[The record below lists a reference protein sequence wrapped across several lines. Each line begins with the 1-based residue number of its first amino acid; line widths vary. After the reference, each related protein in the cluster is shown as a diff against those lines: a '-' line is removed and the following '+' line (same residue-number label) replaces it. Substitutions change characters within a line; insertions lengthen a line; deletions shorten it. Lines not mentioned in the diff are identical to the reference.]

1 MGSRIGELKSG
12 ERFDLVFNIDE
23 NEYRGTITKQL
34 RIHDFRNSAEQVP
47 IQTKIIEVRIAEAKP
62 AVEAETEEAEKKEET
77 TVGIGVSTAA
87 TVDGAAA
94 DGAAADGAAA
104 TTHMNDGAARDGAA
118 TTDGAEEET
127 GVTGGERSRIDT
139 KQ

>member
-1 MGSRIGELKSG
+1 
-12 ERFDLVFNIDE
+12 VFNIDE

-94 DGAAADGAAA
+94 DGAAA
-104 TTHMNDGAARDGAA
+104 TTHMNDGAARDGAT